1 MKKVFAIALTA
12 LFVGGVALTSCSK
25 YEEGPK
31 LTLLTKKMRLA
42 GSWGLATYLE
52 NGVDKTADYRQ
63 FVTSETNTIEKDG
76 TWNSTTT
83 TVLGTFT
90 ASGTWEF
97 INDKEDVKMTT
108 TVSNGTTL
116 TTPSLD
122 TMHITK
128 LKNKEMWT
136 KEVDGTDTYEY
147 HYEAK

>member
-42 GSWGLATYLE
+42 GTWGVAAYLE

-63 FVTSETNTIEKDG
+63 FVSSESTTIEKDG
-76 TWNSTTT
+76 NWNSTMT

-90 ASGTWEF
+90 SSGTWEF

-116 TTPSLD
+116 STPSLD

-136 KEVDGTDTYEY
+136 KEVDGSTTYEY

>member
-31 LTLLTKKMRLA
+31 LTLLTKKMRLS
-42 GSWGLATYLE
+42 GTWGVAAYLE
-52 NGVDKTADYRQ
+52 NGVDKTSDYRQ
-63 FVTSETNTIEKDG
+63 GTSAETFTINKDG
-76 TWNSTTT
+76 SFTSSVTNL
-83 TVLGTFT
+83 LGTFT
-90 ASGTWEF
+90 SEGTWEF
-97 INDKEDVKMTT
+97 INDKEDVKTT
-108 TVSNGTTL
+108 TTKFNGVAL

-136 KEVDGTDTYEY
+136 KEVDGSDTYEF